1 MGKVFGRDARIGWVY
16 LSRGIPLWVPWGE
29 AGYAE
34 GINPPRLRIGHR
46 HDSMCGQDGRNR
58 RGINVDV
65 GG

>member
-1 MGKVFGRDARIGWVY
+1 MGKVFGRGARIGWVY

-34 GINPPRLRIGHR
+34 GINPPRVQVDPRR
-46 HDSMCGQDGRNR
+46 NSMCDQGGWIR

-65 GG
+65 DG